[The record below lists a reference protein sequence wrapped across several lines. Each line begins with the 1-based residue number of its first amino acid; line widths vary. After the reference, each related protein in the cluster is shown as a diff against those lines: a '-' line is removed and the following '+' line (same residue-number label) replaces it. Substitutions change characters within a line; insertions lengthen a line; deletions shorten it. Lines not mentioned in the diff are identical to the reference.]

1 MNTTFSTDNRQGSPL
16 VSFIITYH
24 NEPADMLHACI
35 ESILALSLGDSER
48 EIIIIDDGS
57 DVSPVSFLTDCIDE
71 VVYVRQRNMGLS
83 QARNRGIDMAH
94 GYFIQFVDADDAII
108 APPYE
113 QCLDLVRYQQA
124 DLVMFCCSDTSETSF
139 TPVSVSP
146 VSGSHF
152 MRESNIRAAAC
163 GYLFARR
170 ILGSLRFE
178 PNIYHED
185 EAFTPQLLLRAE
197 RVFNTPYKA
206 YYYRARHDSITRSS
220 DQDTIS
226 KRLDDTLTVLT
237 QLYRLTDKL
246 SPADRPAMERRIAQL
261 TMDYLYNTIML
272 TRSAK
277 KLDATIDAL
286 RQQGLFPLPDR
297 SYSKKYTWFRRL
309 VGNAIGRRALL
320 ASLPL
325 LPRH

>member
-1 MNTTFSTDNRQGSPL
+1 MNTTFSTDNRQGAPL

-24 NEPADMLHACI
+24 NEPADMLHACV

-71 VVYVRQRNMGLS
+71 VIYVRQRNMGLS

-94 GYFIQFVDADDAII
+94 GDFIQFVDADDAII

-124 DLVMFCCSDTSETSF
+124 DLVMFCCSDTSETTF

-152 MRESNIRAAAC
+152 MRESNIRAAAW

-206 YYYRARHDSITRSS
+206 YYYRARHNSITRSS

-261 TMDYLYNTIML
+261 TMDYL
-272 TRSAK
+272 
-277 KLDATIDAL
+277 
-286 RQQGLFPLPDR
+286 
-297 SYSKKYTWFRRL
+297 
-309 VGNAIGRRALL
+309 
-320 ASLPL
+320 
-325 LPRH
+325 